1 MSGPR
6 VVVLARMGAARDRTE
21 VAVREAGAELVAT
34 LDPADA
40 TEADVRAVAPV
51 AVVVVLDPVA
61 EFALD
66 KFDALLA
73 DPGLDIV
80 FDEADVAAK
89 RDGWEAAR
97 WARHLAA
104 KLHGHGDVLPAAP
117 KREVPRNFSQEME
130 ALALKVA
137 ALPDVPQAPS
147 HPATLVTGAV
157 VIAAGVGGPDAVRQ
171 LLACLPA
178 GFPRPILLRQRV
190 DGGQYDK
197 LVRQM
202 QRATLMQVVLA
213 QPGDVAQPGTVHV
226 LQDGLD
232 VQQAEDAVVFVAAAG
247 EPRFSSLRPG
257 DSAVLLLSG
266 ADPAL
271 VDVALTVRLGGG
283 LGYGQAPENCFD
295 PAASNALVARGG
307 ESRSLAE
314 LSRQLLQ
321 RWSA

>member
-40 TEADVRAVAPV
+40 TEADVRAAAPV

-80 FDEADVAAK
+80 FDEADVAAR

-117 KREVPRNFSQEME
+117 SREVPHNFSQEME
-130 ALALKVA
+130 ALTLKVA

-147 HPATLVTGAV
+147 HPAPLASGAV
-157 VIAAGVGGPDAVRQ
+157 VVAAGVGGPDAVRQ

-178 GFPRPILLRQRV
+178 GFPRPVLLRQRV

-232 VQQAEDAVVFVAAAG
+232 VQQVEDAVVFVAAAG

-271 VDVALTVRLGGG
+271 VDVALTMRLGGG

-321 RWSA
+321 RWPA